1 MGDIEEITLA
11 VPVEEST
18 PAESVQETIGEPVEE
33 SVQGTDQSTEAQG
46 ARADTGTDETPA
58 ADVGVGPA
66 DDLDEIAP
74 TPSGPEAIVPEA
86 GPLPGATVPTWPFYA
101 YLGAWIVLV
110 SVAVWQL
117 LELPDAV
124 TAYESQA
131 YGFTVL
137 GGLIMTAVGPLLI
150 LAVWFTV
157 RNSRSEGNRSGLLT
171 SALLKGAST
180 TLIGAVIWWAALIVV
195 DYIRLGQPL

>member
-1 MGDIEEITLA
+1 MGDIEETSPA
-11 VPVEEST
+11 VPVEETT
-18 PAESVQETIGEPVEE
+18 PAEPVEE
-33 SVQGTDQSTEAQG
+33 PAQGTDQATEEHVTT
-46 ARADTGTDETPA
+46 ADTGTDETPA

-66 DDLDEIAP
+66 DGLDEIAP
-74 TPSGPEAIVPEA
+74 TPSEPEVVAPEA

-101 YLGAWIVLV
+101 YLGAWVVLA

-137 GGLIMTAVGPLLI
+137 GGLTMTAVGPLLI

-180 TLIGAVIWWAALIVV
+180 TLIGAVIWWAALIAV

>member
-1 MGDIEEITLA
+1 MGDIEETTPEVL
-11 VPVEEST
+11 VVETT
-18 PAESVQETIGEPVEE
+18 PAESGEEPVEE
-33 SVQGTDQSTEAQG
+33 SVQGTDQATEEQVTTS
-46 ARADTGTDETPA
+46 DTGTDETPA

-66 DDLDEIAP
+66 DDLDEITP
-74 TPSGPEAIVPEA
+74 TPSEPEAIVPEA

-101 YLGAWIVLV
+101 YLGAWIVLS

-137 GGLIMTAVGPLLI
+137 GGLTMTAVGPLLI

-180 TLIGAVIWWAALIVV
+180 TLIGAVIWWAALIAV